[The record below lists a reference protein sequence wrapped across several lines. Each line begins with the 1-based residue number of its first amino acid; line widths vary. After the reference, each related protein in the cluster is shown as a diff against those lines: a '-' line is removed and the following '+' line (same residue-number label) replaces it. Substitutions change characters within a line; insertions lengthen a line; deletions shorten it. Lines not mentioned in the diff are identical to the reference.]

1 MVALPDRGEATRL
14 VLVRHAETEESARG
28 RCYGRL
34 DVGLS
39 AEGRRSSEQ
48 LGTALTATP
57 LAAVYSSPLSRSLDT
72 ATAIAAAQEL
82 EPVIEDR
89 LREIDFGELEGL
101 TYDEIREG
109 RAELYRAWMERPTQ
123 VMFPGGEGFA
133 DLRERALFAIGAIR
147 ERHEGEAVA
156 AVAHGGV
163 VRVVLTEVLELPDRA
178 IFRLRLDFGSI
189 TIVDWLDGAP
199 VVRCVNL
206 LLYSRA

>member
-1 MVALPDRGEATRL
+1 MFALPDRGEATRL

-39 AEGRRSSEQ
+39 PDGRRSSEE
-48 LGTALTATP
+48 LGAALAAMP

-72 ATAIAAAQEL
+72 ATAIATAQEL

-89 LREIDFGELEGL
+89 LREIDFGALEGL
-101 TYDEIREG
+101 AYDEIQDG
-109 RAELYRAWMERPTQ
+109 WAELYRAWMERPTQ
-123 VMFPGGEGFA
+123 VRFPGGEGFA
-133 DLRERALFAIGAIR
+133 DLRDRVLAGIGAIR
-147 ERHEGEAVA
+147 ERHSSQAVA
-156 AVAHGGV
+156 VVAHGGV
-163 VRVVLTEVLELPDRA
+163 VRVVLADVLELSDGA
-178 IFRLRLDFGSI
+178 IFRFGLDFGGV
-189 TIVDWLDGAP
+189 TVVDWLDGAP

>member
-28 RCYGRL
+28 RCYGWL